1 MPRLAESRRNLP
13 AGAPSVV
20 APAVGSAPL
29 ASARLAP
36 PTHLMPLGSGLT
48 MPRLDGIA
56 PEQQLWDGEQAVA
69 HVGLTFLRAGIGKAE
84 DWAAARQNPF
94 HFLKNAL
101 DHWVAAHGRSQIEE
115 QFRLN
120 LALSTDL
127 EGHYAMG
134 NEAPAQAAR
143 LFLTIEPSSAGYIV
157 LGPTLRLLEAA
168 HPRLPVTFA
177 HLFLGA
183 LNRWIRVYDYR
194 DAQERVD
201 TLREWYASDPESEMV
216 ELPDIDRSTPRC
228 IKRRPPSERVL
239 LQMLPKIR
247 NRTARRLVEQAVEL
261 DRLSCQAERP
271 VVDEEVS
278 ASLIDCGEPLPSLLA
293 VFERHDVIEG
303 CFDEDARGMLEL
315 IPEPN
320 LILRLNGEDEQSVRE
335 AFGILAVLCE
345 TLACASQLMRM
356 MPGNELLEELRGDYL

>member
-1 MPRLAESRRNLP
+1 MSRVAEGRRNSP
-13 AGAPSVV
+13 AGPPSVV
-20 APAVGSAPL
+20 PSAIRSASV

-36 PTHLMPLGSGLT
+36 PTHLMPPGSGLT
-48 MPRLDGIA
+48 MPRLNGIA
-56 PEQQLWDGEQAVA
+56 PEQQCWDGEQAA
-69 HVGLTFLRAGIGKAE
+69 ARVGLTFVRAGIGDAE
-84 DWAAARQNPF
+84 DWAAAKQNPF
-94 HFLKNAL
+94 HFLNNAL
-101 DHWVAAHGRSQIEE
+101 DRWVKAHGKSHIEE

-120 LALSTDL
+120 LTLSTDL
-127 EGHYAMG
+127 EGSYGMG
-134 NEAPAQAAR
+134 HDEPAQATR

-157 LGPTLRLLEAA
+157 LGPTLRMLEAA
-168 HPRLPVTFA
+168 HPRLPATFA

-201 TLREWYASDPESEMV
+201 TLREWYASDPENEMV

-228 IKRRPPSERVL
+228 MKRRALSGRTL
-239 LQMLPKIR
+239 SQMLPKIR
-247 NRTARRLVEQAVEL
+247 NRTARRLIEQAGEL
-261 DRLSCQAERP
+261 DRLSCHAERP

-278 ASLIDCGEPLPSLLA
+278 ASLIDCGVPLPSLLA

-303 CFDEDARGMLEL
+303 CFDEDAQGMLEL

-335 AFGILAVLCE
+335 AFRVLAVLCE
-345 TLACASQLMRM
+345 TLVCASGLMKM
-356 MPGNELLEELRGDYL
+356 MPGNEPLQRIHGDDA